1 MSDERLFQQVL
12 DALRQS
18 EARYRHLIEHA
29 TDIIYTHTLDGRII
43 TINRV
48 AESVLGYSVEELV
61 GKFIQDVVAP
71 EDRELSRRITEEK
84 LQTGASI
91 TYTVHALTKAGA
103 RVPLEVNT
111 QTIFDEGK
119 PLAIQGIARDVTE
132 RQRAAEAVERSERYY
147 RALIE
152 NAADAVTI
160 LNKDGSVRYSSP
172 ALQRIIGYSP
182 DERRSHSV
190 FELIHPEDQVSAI
203 QAFEKIRKETGASIN
218 QTIRALH
225 KDGTWRHID
234 FTVVN
239 LLDDPNIGGMV
250 LNWRDIT
257 DKVVAQQTLL
267 EREHFY
273 RAITERS
280 SDIIAII
287 DAAPTVRYLSPSF
300 EKVLGHRPADIIG
313 TPGLQLVHPDDL
325 PRAMQLLE
333 RLVNERRETANDEL
347 RIADIHGVYHY
358 MDVRTR
364 NLLNDKVIQGIVID
378 CRDIT
383 DRRAAEQ
390 ALRASE
396 ERFRKVIET
405 SGEGIVLRD
414 PFGRITFANERFA
427 EMLGYEASELVG
439 MHVDYITAPE
449 FVPEMRASAERRRRT
464 GKSESMDLQFLHR
477 DGRRVDAILAASPT
491 YDNDGNFTGALGMI
505 TDITERKR
513 LEEQLRQAQKIEAVG
528 RLAGGVAH
536 DFNNLLTAI
545 RGHVD
550 LLLTDTHVTGDIRD
564 DIEEIRKAADRAATL
579 TQQLLAF
586 SRRQMLQPVVLE
598 FDGIVREMESLLRR
612 LIAEDIVLVTDLN
625 AGSTR
630 VRADRGQIEQV
641 LMNLVVNARDAM
653 PSGGELRIETQ
664 CCEIDEEFARA
675 NAGSIPGGY
684 AKLTVQD
691 TGVGMDPGTLSHV
704 FEPFFTTKELG
715 KGTGLGLA
723 TVYGIVKQSGGYIRV
738 LSDVGS
744 GTSFEIFLPRVE
756 EELQRPREASPSAK
770 DRRAEGETILVAE
783 DEDAVRALTCRILR
797 KRGYNVLEA
806 KDGREALEVARAH
819 KGDISLLVTDVIMPH
834 LNGRELSESVS
845 SMMPQVKVLYM
856 SGYTDDALL
865 QRGVLQSGTGNFL
878 EKPFTP
884 EALASKV
891 REVLESE

>member
-1 MSDERLFQQVL
+1 MTDDRMYTQLL

-29 TDIIYTHTLDGRII
+29 TDIIYTHTLDGRLI

-48 AESVLGYSVEELV
+48 VERVLGYTTEELV
-61 GKFIQDVVAP
+61 GRFIQDLVAP
-71 EDRELSRRITEEK
+71 EDRELSRRMTEEK
-84 LQTGASI
+84 LATGVSV
-91 TYTVHALTKAGA
+91 TYTVRVLTKAGV

-111 QTIFDEGK
+111 QIIFDEGK
-119 PLAIQGIARDVTE
+119 PLAIQGVARDVTE
-132 RQRAAEAVERSERYY
+132 RQRTAEALARSERYY

-160 LNKDGSVRYSSP
+160 LNHDGTVRYSSP
-172 ALQRIIGYSP
+172 ALGKIIGFSP
-182 DERRSHSV
+182 EERRSHPV
-190 FELIHPEDQVSAI
+190 FELIHPEDQGTAL
-203 QAFEKIRKETGASIN
+203 QAFETIRKDRGATVN

-225 KDGTWRHID
+225 KDGTWRFID
-234 FTVVN
+234 FTIVN
-239 LLDDPNIGGMV
+239 LLDDPNISGLV

-257 DKVVAQQTLL
+257 DKVIAQQTLR

-287 DAAPTVRYLSPSF
+287 DEAPTVRYLSPSF
-300 EKVLGHRPADIIG
+300 EKVLGHPIDDVIG
-313 TPGLQLVHPDDL
+313 TPGLQLIHKEDL
-325 PRAMQLLE
+325 PRAMNLLE
-333 RLVNERRETANDEL
+333 RLINERRETATDEL
-347 RIADIHGVYHY
+347 RMIDSHGIYRD
-358 MDVRTR
+358 MDVRAR
-364 NLLNDKVIQGIVID
+364 NLLNDRVIRGIVID
-378 CRDIT
+378 CRDVT
-383 DRRAAEQ
+383 DRKRAEM

-396 ERFRKVIET
+396 ERFRKVLET

-414 PFGRITFANERFA
+414 PFGRITYANERFA
-427 EMLGYEASELVG
+427 EMIGYTQAELIG

-449 FVPEMRASAERRRRT
+449 FVPDMRASAERRRRT
-464 GKSESMDLQFLHR
+464 GKSETLDLQLLHK
-477 DGRRVDAILAASPT
+477 DGSRVDAILAASPT
-491 YDNDGNFTGALGMI
+491 YDDQGNYSGALGMI

-550 LLLTDTHVTGDIRD
+550 LLLTDADVTGQVRT
-564 DIEEIRKAADRAATL
+564 DIEEIRKASDRAATL

-598 FDGIVREMESLLRR
+598 FDTIIHEMESLLRR
-612 LIAEDIVLVTDLN
+612 LIAEDIVLITNLH
-625 AGSTR
+625 AGPTR
-630 VRADRGQIEQV
+630 VRADRGQLEQV

-653 PSGGELRIETQ
+653 PNGGELLIESETCQ
-664 CCEIDEEFARA
+664 VDEEFARA
-675 NAGSIPGGY
+675 NPGAAPGAY
-684 AKLTVQD
+684 AKLTVRD
-691 TGVGMDPGTLSHV
+691 TGVGMDSGTLSHV

-738 LSDVGS
+738 LSDVGQ
-744 GTSFEIFLPRVE
+744 GTTFEIFLPRVE
-756 EELQRPREASPSAK
+756 EALQRPREATATK
-770 DRRAEGETILVAE
+770 DRPAEGETILVAE

-797 KRGYNVLEA
+797 KRGYHVLEA
-806 KDGREALEVARAH
+806 KDGREAVEVARAH
-819 KGDISLLVTDVIMPH
+819 EGEITLLVTDVIMPH
-834 LNGRELSESVS
+834 LNGRELSESIAGI
-845 SMMPQVKVLYM
+845 MPDVKVLYM

-884 EALASKV
+884 EALATKV
-891 REVLESE
+891 REILESE